1 MMKFVA
7 TDEILEHSRRI
18 MNIKFFVCSSV
29 IACLIGCS
37 TVPTAGPTTSQ
48 VLDQLAQK
56 GSSNLT
62 LVNVNEQVVDALA
75 SEPDSWRNP
84 WLNDRGKPPE
94 AKIGVGDTL
103 SIMIWDSSSG
113 GLLGGGPADTATGGV
128 AAGGGNAGIRNVT
141 VPDQVVGPDGTVS
154 VPYAGRVQVSNRTP
168 QQVEK
173 AIRGL
178 LAKSAYDPQVVVT
191 IPKSVSRSVTISG
204 ESMSGARV
212 PLSVRGDRILD
223 VIGAAGG
230 TKTSPYETT
239 VRLTRNG
246 VTAVMP
252 MSKLV
257 SDPSKNIYAWPGDV
271 ITLVK
276 APETFTVFGATLN
289 NSQIPFGADQINLAQ
304 AIAKAGGL
312 QDARADPSGVF
323 LFRFEP
329 RSVVSA
335 MKVPSV
341 PTTPSG
347 EVPVVYHLDLHDV
360 SSYFMARRFAM
371 RDNDIIYAANASM
384 TDLQKF
390 FTLVGTISSPVIGG
404 VVVTKATGY

>member
-1 MMKFVA
+1 MKSVA
-7 TDEILEHSRRI
+7 LGEILEHSRGI
-18 MNIKFFVCSSV
+18 MNIKFFACSSML
-29 IACLIGCS
+29 ACLIGCS
-37 TVPTAGPTTSQ
+37 SVPTAGPTTSQ
-48 VLDQLAQK
+48 VLDQVAQK
-56 GSSNLT
+56 GPSNLT
-62 LVNVNEQVVDALA
+62 LVDVNPKVIETLA
-75 SEPDSWRNP
+75 SEPDSWRSS
-84 WLNDRGKPPE
+84 WLGDRGKPPE
-94 AKIGVGDTL
+94 AKIGVGDSVAIT
-103 SIMIWDSSSG
+103 IWDSASG
-113 GLLGGGPADTATGGV
+113 GLLGGGPADATTGGV
-128 AAGGGNAGIRNVT
+128 AAAGGAGIRNVA
-141 VPDQVVGPDGTVS
+141 VPEQIVGADGSVS
-154 VPYAGRVQVSNRTP
+154 VPYAGRVQAANRTP
-168 QQVEK
+168 QQLEK
-173 AIRGL
+173 AIRAM

-212 PLSVRGDRILD
+212 PISARGDRILD

-230 TKTSPYETT
+230 TKTSPYETS

-246 VTAVMP
+246 ATALMP
-252 MSKLV
+252 LSKLV
-257 SDPSKNIYAWPGDV
+257 SDPSKNIYVWPGDI

-329 RSVVSA
+329 QSVVSA
-335 MKVPSV
+335 MNASTAPS
-341 PTTPSG
+341 TPSG

-360 SSYFMARRFAM
+360 SSYFLARRFAM
-371 RDNDIIYAANASM
+371 RDNDIIYAANATM

-390 FTLVGTISSPVIGG
+390 FTLVGTITSPVIGG
-404 VVVTKATGY
+404 VVVSRATGH